1 MLMLQAF
8 PRADGL
14 CQPLGIGL
22 NARARVSLLPRVCY
36 HHAGPPPPPPPR
48 GGLTLVM
55 SGDHNPKNDSHD
67 LLALVAQSIRNQ
79 PVGGSTFAQKH
90 APIILGF
97 FLLLSSTLSS
107 LFLAVILRNGILNV
121 GKGTRTRVWLG
132 GKLQDKPVVEV
143 RFPQLPFVVIPF
155 SVATCAWLV
164 IHPRG
169 VISCPNWAGR

>member
-1 MLMLQAF
+1 MLILQAF
-8 PRADGL
+8 PRAAGL

-22 NARARVSLLPRVCY
+22 NARARVSLLPRVC
-36 HHAGPPPPPPPR
+36 HQHAGPPPPPPPR

-97 FLLLSSTLSS
+97 FLLLSS
-107 LFLAVILRNGILNV
+107 VILRNGVLNV

-143 RFPQLPFVVIPF
+143 RFPQLPGPFVVIPF
-155 SVATCAWLV
+155 SVAACACLF

>member
-22 NARARVSLLPRVCY
+22 NARARVSLLPRVCH

-97 FLLLSSTLSS
+97 FLLLSS
-107 LFLAVILRNGILNV
+107 VILRNGVLNV

-143 RFPQLPFVVIPF
+143 RFPQLPGPFVVIPF
-155 SVATCAWLV
+155 SVAACAWLV